1 MLTIDDLLAFDYGI
15 EIDADNPDFL
25 FYWDY
30 RDEHQGMVHY
40 LPDDLQRLKR
50 FAKQILAL
58 ELPLDG

>member
-1 MLTIDDLLAFDYGI
+1 MLTLDDLLAFDYGI
-15 EIDADNPDFL
+15 EVDVENPNFL

-30 RDEHQGMVHY
+30 QDEHQGMVQY
-40 LPDDLQRLKR
+40 TSEELQRLKR

>member
-1 MLTIDDLLAFDYGI
+1 MLTIDDMLAFDYYI

-25 FYWDY
+25 FYFDTE
-30 RDEHQGMVHY
+30 DEHQGMVQYH
-40 LPDDLQRLKR
+40 PDDLQRLKR